1 MAARQRGHGDGDG
14 TQRGGGSSRGVV
26 PRAVLFF
33 MSWPRVGEGEQARE
47 PFLSRRKGAYVGIS
61 T

>member
-1 MAARQRGHGDGDG
+1 MAAPRRWGHGDGGG
-14 TQRGGGSSRGVV
+14 TAGGGSSGGVV

-47 PFLSRRKGAYVGIS
+47 PFLSTGESMRM
-61 T
+61 